1 VRGRVFFHS
10 LVLAAR
16 ARAWVAFPHLLS
28 SCFLILQEK
37 LRPLWRHYF
46 TNTDGLIY
54 VVDCADRERV
64 ARAAAEFRTIIN
76 DPLMRGAGVLIFAN
90 KQDLPGAL
98 STAELCAAFG
108 MGDLRGRK
116 WHVQGAVA
124 TKGEGLYEGLD
135 WLAAALK
142 SMSAG
147 RLVTEGGG
155 GGQ

>member
-1 VRGRVFFHS
+1 MR
-10 LVLAAR
+10 LCLC
-16 ARAWVAFPHLLS
+16 LS
-28 SCFLILQEK
+28 SKTTFPSLTPLSLSLRLSPFSRKKEK

-64 ARAAAEFRTIIN
+64 ARAAAEFRTIVS
-76 DPLMRGAGVLIFAN
+76 DPLMRGAGILVFAN

-98 STAELCAAFG
+98 STADLCAAFG

-142 SMSAG
+142 QMHAG
-147 RLVTEGGG
+147 RPLVTPGEGGG
-155 GGQ
+155 